1 MKLLQSVRLV
11 FLLLII
17 TSAHLSFADVT
28 NESVP
33 GIQLTQAE
41 KNWLKQHKTIR
52 IAYDGDLHPY
62 SFVGRKGALR
72 GSAVEIMKLLSQ
84 RLGIKFVTYPSTHWK
99 TLFKAAVMGNVD
111 VIATMVKRP
120 ERLLWFN
127 FTEPYLTQSLVV
139 VSREDDDRF
148 SDRESIKGKKIA
160 LIANYQYSYQVRE
173 DYPKIKPVLVSSL
186 KNGLKAVQAGKADA
200 AVLFSGARY
209 FLLSDARFNNL
220 KIASVYDHENMRQ
233 SIAIRKDWPEL
244 VTIFQKGLESLS
256 ENEKQNFI
264 DKWDPPEE
272 DEKTVSN
279 TTVKVV
285 VVEPEVHQDAPE
297 KLELRDAFSVG
308 LTVFASLALIIAG
321 GGYLTLRSRRP
332 KKSRYNNASNSLG
345 EPKPKDWD

>member
-11 FLLLII
+11 FLLLIMI
-17 TSAHLSFADVT
+17 SANPSFAEVND
-28 NESVP
+28 ESMA
-33 GIQLTQAE
+33 GIQFTKAE
-41 KNWLKQHKTIR
+41 INWLKRHKTIR

-84 RLGIKFVTYPSTHWK
+84 RLGIKFVTYPSTDWK

-127 FTEPYLTQSLVV
+127 FTEPYLTQSLVI
-139 VSREDDDRF
+139 VSRGDDDRF

-173 DYPKIKPVLVSSL
+173 DYPKIKPVFVSSL
-186 KNGLKAVQAGKADA
+186 KNGLKAVQTGKADA

-209 FLLSDARFNNL
+209 FLLSDASFSNL
-220 KIASVYDHENMRQ
+220 KIASVYDHESMRQ

-272 DEKTVSN
+272 EDEVVASITP
-279 TTVKVV
+279 VKVV
-285 VVEPEVHQDAPE
+285 VLEPAHRDDPE
-297 KLELRDAFSVG
+297 KLTFGDAFYTG
-308 LTVFASLALIIAG
+308 LTVFASLALIAAG
-321 GGYLTLRSRRP
+321 GGYLRLKSRRM
-332 KKSRYNNASNSLG
+332 KKNRYSSASNSVSQP
-345 EPKPKDWD
+345 EQKER

>member
-28 NESVP
+28 NESVA

-244 VTIFQKGLESLS
+244 VSILEKGLASLS
-256 ENEKQNFI
+256 EEEKQNYI

-297 KLELRDAFSVG
+297 KLELGDAFYVG

-321 GGYLTLRSRRP
+321 GGYLTLKSGKP
-332 KKSRYNNASNSLG
+332 KKSRYNNATNPLD
-345 EPKPKDWD
+345 EPEHKDLE